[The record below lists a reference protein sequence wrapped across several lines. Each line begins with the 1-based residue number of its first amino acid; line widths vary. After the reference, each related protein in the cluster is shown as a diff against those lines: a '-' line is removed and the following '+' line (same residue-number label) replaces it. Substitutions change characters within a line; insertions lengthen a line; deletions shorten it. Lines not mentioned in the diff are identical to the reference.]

1 MKFTK
6 EQAFEHLKGLLTEN
20 GKTPLHMSERSI
32 NEQLDTLMP
41 LIADDEMELDAFVE
55 KVTPTFKTMNSNA
68 KNDQSAFVNDWKV
81 KHPEEKPPQN
91 TPPANETPE
100 MKAMRERL
108 EALEKKE
115 TERQESVTLS
125 EKRTSILA
133 KLKEKGIKDE
143 EWCKGMLDEI
153 NITKDTNVD
162 DKVTSLVTFYNKYK
176 ASSRGVYTPKG
187 GQSSSDDGKGEFEDV
202 KQARKKQLGITEEQE

>member
-41 LIADDEMELDAFVE
+41 LIADDEMELNAFVE

-68 KNDQSAFVNDWKV
+68 KNDQTVFVNDWRQ
-81 KHPEEKPPQN
+81 KHPEQQ
-91 TPPANETPE
+91 PPAPKPNPNESEE
-100 MKAMRERL
+100 MKQMREKV
-108 EALEKKE
+108 EALEKAEKK
-115 TERQESVTLS
+115 RQDAATISD
-125 EKRTSILA
+125 KRSSILS

-143 EWCKGMLDEI
+143 EWCKGMLEQIFID
-153 NITKDTNVD
+153 KDTDVD
-162 DKVTSLVTFYNKYK
+162 NKVTDLVTFYNKYK
-176 ASSRGVYTPKG
+176 ASIRSVYTPKG
-187 GQSSSDDGKGEFEDV
+187 GPSSSEEGKGEFEDV
-202 KQARKKQLGITEEQE
+202 KQARKKQLGIEDEQK

>member
-68 KNDQSAFVNDWKV
+68 KNDQSAFVNDWKE
-81 KHPEEKPPQN
+81 KHPEQKPPQN

-153 NITKDTNVD
+153 NITKDINVD
-162 DKVTSLVTFYNKYK
+162 DKVASLVTFYNKYK

-187 GQSSSDDGKGEFEDV
+187 GPSSSDDGKSEFDDV
-202 KQARKKQLGITEEQE
+202 KQARQKQLGITEEQK

>member
-41 LIADDEMELDAFVE
+41 LIADEEMELDAFVE

-68 KNDQSAFVNDWKV
+68 KNDQTVFVNDWKT
-81 KHPEEKPPQN
+81 KHPEQKPPITQPN
-91 TPPANETPE
+91 PNESEET
-100 MKAMRERL
+100 KQMRERL
-108 EALEKKE
+108 EALERKE
-115 TERQESVTLS
+115 AERQDAFTIS
-125 EKRTSILA
+125 EKRTSILS

-143 EWCKGMLDEI
+143 EWCKGMLAEI
-153 NITKDTNVD
+153 SITKDTNVD

-176 ASSRGVYTPKG
+176 ASTRGVYTPKG
-187 GQSSSDDGKGEFEDV
+187 GPSSAEDGKGEFDDV
-202 KQARKKQLGITEEQE
+202 KQARQKQLGITEEQK

>member
-6 EQAFEHLKGLLTEN
+6 EQAFERLKGLLTEN

-41 LIADDEMELDAFVE
+41 LIANDEMELDAFVE
-55 KVTPTFKTMNSNA
+55 KVTPTFKTMNSNV
-68 KNDQSAFVNDWKV
+68 KNDKSAFVNDWKV
-81 KHPEEKPPQN
+81 KHPEEKPPQL

-125 EKRTSILA
+125 EKRASILA

-187 GQSSSDDGKGEFEDV
+187 GQSSSDDGKGEFDDV
-202 KQARKKQLGITEEQE
+202 KQARQRQLGITEEQK